1 MKPLYLHSLS
11 FQYWLWSPLSSP
23 VHQNPYDLTAEE
35 NKIDNGRLVDDEKRK
50 KTGAWPVYCDR
61 PIQRG
66 QIKIRLGG
74 GMNNL
79 MRPFLNRPVF
89 SSTAGWDLAQ

>member
-1 MKPLYLHSLS
+1 MIQQPKKIKLKPEG
-11 FQYWLWSPLSSP
+11 WLT
-23 VHQNPYDLTAEE
+23 VKKV
-35 NKIDNGRLVDDEKRK
+35 KI
-50 KTGAWPVYCDR
+50 TCAWPVYYHR
-61 PIQRG
+61 PIQKG

>member
-1 MKPLYLHSLS
+1 MIQQQKKIYLKPKE
-11 FQYWLWSPLSSP
+11 WMTIK
-23 VHQNPYDLTAEE
+23 NT
-35 NKIDNGRLVDDEKRK
+35 KI
-50 KTGAWPVYCDR
+50 TGAWPVYYNR

>member
-1 MKPLYLHSLS
+1 MI
-11 FQYWLWSPLSSP
+11 Q
-23 VHQNPYDLTAEE
+23 Q
-35 NKIDNGRLVDDEKRK
+35 RK
-50 KTGAWPVYCDR
+50 KIQLKPEGWLATKEVQKTDAWPVYCDR

>member
-1 MKPLYLHSLS
+1 MIQQRKNIKKRIEG
-11 FQYWLWSPLSSP
+11 WLT
-23 VHQNPYDLTAEE
+23 V
-35 NKIDNGRLVDDEKRK
+35 KKEKL
-50 KTGAWPVYCDR
+50 TGAWPVYCDR